1 MHGLRT
7 DAVRLGV
14 GLVVASFGAVVAM
27 SGLFGR
33 PEAALLRVI
42 TAPGGGP
49 GGALARTA
57 DLVAY
62 LAVPVCVLVALW
74 FGRRRLAG
82 SFLAVGVA
90 TWAAVHLLV
99 APIVAAVT
107 GGGGAAAVRYPSG
120 GVALVAALATIGGR
134 EGGLPTRIGA
144 WAGVAVIA
152 LMRLRG
158 AADLPSSVVGAIG
171 LGVAV
176 AAGYRLLVEDSQRAP
191 GGSRTRVT

>member
-27 SGLFGR
+27 TGLFGR
-33 PEAALLRVI
+33 PEAALLRVV
-42 TAPGGGP
+42 TTPSGP

-62 LAVPVCVLVALW
+62 LAVPACVLVSLW

-82 SFLAVGVA
+82 SFLGVGVA
-90 TWAAVHLLV
+90 TWATVHLLV

-107 GGGGAAAVRYPSG
+107 GGDGAAVRYPSG

-134 EGGLPTRIGA
+134 EGELPTRIGA

-152 LMRLRG
+152 LMRLRA
-158 AADLPSSVVGAIG
+158 AADLPSGVVGAIG

-176 AAGYRLLVEDSQRAP
+176 AAGYRLLVEDAQRAP
-191 GGSRTRVT
+191 GGSRTSVT